1 MKYHLSR
8 NGRRAIAVMAGA
20 AVAAL
25 AVTSVAFAA
34 TSSTASPGS
43 AAARVASAAIPACT
57 AALGQQGNVS
67 AWVADG
73 QGNGAAGTIYYPL
86 EFTNLSGHTCSMH
99 GFPGVSAIGRG
110 GQQLGSP
117 ANWESGG
124 GFGTPRTVNVAPG
137 ATVHAILAY
146 HDVAVSTESGCDP
159 VNTTFE
165 LRVYPP
171 DERGATFAFFDLEAC
186 SHAGP
191 IYLSVGPIK
200 PGVGTI
206 NG

>member
-1 MKYHLSR
+1 MKYHLPR
-8 NGRRAIAVMAGA
+8 TGRRAIAVIAGTV
-20 AVAAL
+20 VAAL
-25 AVTSVAFAA
+25 AITSAAFAA
-34 TSSTASPGS
+34 TSSTASPRSG
-43 AAARVASAAIPACT
+43 AARVASAAIPKCA

-86 EFTNLSGHTCSMH
+86 EFTNLSGHTCSMS
-99 GFPGVSAIGRG
+99 GFPGVSAISRS

-124 GFGTPRTVNVAPG
+124 GFGTPRTVDVPSG

-200 PGVGTI
+200 PGAGTI

>member
-8 NGRRAIAVMAGA
+8 AGRRAIAVIAGS

-25 AVTSVAFAA
+25 AITTAAVAA
-34 TSSTASPGS
+34 TSPG
-43 AAARVASAAIPACT
+43 AAPGPGAARAASAAIPECT
-57 AALGQQGNVS
+57 AAIGMYGNVS

-73 QGNGAAGTIYYPL
+73 QGNGAAGTVYLPL
-86 EFTNLSGHTCSMH
+86 EFTNLSGQACSMH
-99 GFPGVSAIGRG
+99 GFPGVSAISRS

-117 ANWESGG
+117 ASWASGG
-124 GFGTPRTVNVAPG
+124 VFGTPRTVTVAPG

-146 HDVAVSTESGCDP
+146 RDVLVNPGPACDA

-165 LRVYPP
+165 LRVYLP
-171 DERGATFAFFDLEAC
+171 DQRAAAYAFFDLEAC

-191 IYLSVGPIK
+191 VYLSVGPVK

-206 NG
+206 KG

>member
-1 MKYHLSR
+1 MKFRLSR
-8 NGRRAIAVMAGA
+8 TSPRAIAVVAGA
-20 AVAAL
+20 IVAAL
-25 AVTSVAFAA
+25 AITSAA
-34 TSSTASPGS
+34 LAATASPGS
-43 AAARVASAAIPACT
+43 AAARVASAAIPKCT
-57 AALGQQGNVS
+57 AALGQTGNVS
-67 AWVADG
+67 AWVAGD

-86 EFTNLSGHTCSMH
+86 EFTNLSGHTCSMR
-99 GFPGVSAIGRG
+99 GFPGVSAVGRN

-146 HDVAVSTESGCDP
+146 HDAVVGSEASCDP
-159 VNTTFE
+159 VNTTLD

-171 DERGATFAFFDLEAC
+171 DDRGATFAFFDLEAC

>member
-8 NGRRAIAVMAGA
+8 TGRRAIAVMAGT

-25 AVTSVAFAA
+25 AIASAAFAA
-34 TSSTASPGS
+34 TSPGASPGPG
-43 AAARVASAAIPACT
+43 AARVASAAIPKCT
-57 AALGQQGNVS
+57 AALGQRGNVS
-67 AWVADG
+67 VWVADG

-86 EFTNLSGHTCSMH
+86 EFTNLSGHACSMY
-99 GFPGVSAIGRG
+99 GFPGVSAISRG

-117 ANWESGG
+117 ANWVTGG
-124 GFGTPRTVNVAPG
+124 GLGTPRTVIVPPG

-146 HDVAVSTESGCDP
+146 HDVAVSTAPGCHP

-171 DERGATFAFFDLEAC
+171 DQRGATFAFFDLEAC
-186 SHAGP
+186 SHAGTF
-191 IYLSVGPIK
+191 YLSVGSIK

>member
-1 MKYHLSR
+1 MKYHLPR
-8 NGRRAIAVMAGA
+8 TGRRAIAIMAGA
-20 AVAAL
+20 AVGAL
-25 AVTSVAFAA
+25 ALTSAAFAA
-34 TSSTASPGS
+34 TSSAASPGQG
-43 AAARVASAAIPACT
+43 AARVASAAIPKCT
-57 AALGQQGNVS
+57 AALGQQGNLS

-99 GFPGVSAIGRG
+99 GFPGVSAISRSGR
-110 GQQLGSP
+110 QLGSP

-137 ATVHAILAY
+137 ASVHAVLAY

-171 DERGATFAFFDLEAC
+171 DERGAAFAFFDLEAC

>member
-1 MKYHLSR
+1 MNYHLSR
-8 NGRRAIAVMAGA
+8 TGRRAIAVMTGT

-25 AVTSVAFAA
+25 AITGVAFAA
-34 TSSTASPGS
+34 TSASASPGS
-43 AAARVASAAIPACT
+43 GAARVAAVVVPKCAP
-57 AALGQQGNVS
+57 ALGQSGNVS

-86 EFTNLSGHTCSMH
+86 EFTNLSGHTCSMY
-99 GFPGVSAIGRG
+99 GFPGVSAISRSGR
-110 GQQLGSP
+110 QLGSP
-117 ANWESGG
+117 ANRESGG
-124 GFGTPRTVNVAPG
+124 AFGTPRTVTVRPG

-146 HDVAVSTESGCDP
+146 HDAEVSTAPGCDP

-171 DERGATFAFFDLEAC
+171 NERGATLAFFNLEAC

>member
-1 MKYHLSR
+1 MKYHLAWTSP
-8 NGRRAIAVMAGA
+8 RAIAVLAGTV
-20 AVAAL
+20 VAAL
-25 AVTSVAFAA
+25 AITSAAFAA
-34 TSSTASPGS
+34 TAPPGPG
-43 AAARVASAAIPACT
+43 AARAASAAIPQCT
-57 AALGQQGNVS
+57 AAVGQEGNVS
-67 AWVADG
+67 AWVAGD

-86 EFTNLSGHTCSMH
+86 EFTNLSGRTCSMR
-99 GFPGVSAIGRG
+99 GFPGVSAISRDGK
-110 GQQLGSP
+110 QLGSP
-117 ANWESGG
+117 ASWESGG
-124 GFGTPRTVNVAPG
+124 GLGTPRTVNVAPG

-146 HDVAVSTESGCDP
+146 HDAAVSTESGCDP
-159 VNTTFE
+159 VNTTFD

-171 DERGATFAFFDLEAC
+171 DDRGATLAFFDLEAC